1 MVPLQRTST
10 HLVYIYIYIYIILT
24 KCYPTFGYSPH
35 MTSYPNL
42 DIKQRLSPAKES
54 LDHKQLLTY
63 SFCLQIFSIAKLSYH
78 MLLTL
83 MVNTRKGRLS
93 SNNKQ
98 NESSK
103 SSTDW
108 NRSSGCHPNDDNTT
122 NGKHGYRIAKLN
134 KTKTWGNTSGPAG
147 DTLRNKAST
156 VGKTTTTTP
165 TTSTTTTSS
174 TKLHKHIYKLL
185 LFVRSKCYFS

>member
-1 MVPLQRTST
+1 
-10 HLVYIYIYIYIILT
+10 
-24 KCYPTFGYSPH
+24 

-63 SFCLQIFSIAKLSYH
+63 SFCLQIFSMEKLSYH

-122 NGKHGYRIAKLN
+122 NGKHGYRIAKSD
-134 KTKTWGNTSGPAG
+134 KTITRGNTSGPAG
-147 DTLRNKAST
+147 DTSRNKTST
-156 VGKTTTTTP
+156 VGKTTTTT
-165 TTSTTTTSS
+165 TSTSTTIS

-185 LFVRSKCYFS
+185 LFVRPK